1 MNEEIITSRQNSTV
15 RTVCAISEKKARKE
29 SGLFRFDGIKL
40 LGEAIASGMDIRYV
54 VYNAEA
60 SERVVGYVREKREE
74 LELGG
79 ARMVAVS
86 ASVFDKIS
94 EEKAPEGIVTVAA
107 VPSAL
112 KRRYSSADDI
122 PAMSEKI
129 LVAQSLRDPANLGTI
144 MRSAYALGIDRLVL
158 TDDCAEIY
166 SPKTLRAAMGAAF
179 RLSVLEVEQSRF
191 VEFIGELRK
200 QGRRVFA
207 TALSDNSATL
217 GSFDMRACD
226 CFVIGNEGHGLSN
239 DAISAC
245 DGSVII
251 PMREGA
257 ESLNAAAAAAI
268 CIWETVT
275 AK

>member
-1 MNEEIITSRQNSTV
+1 MQKVTEIITSRQNPLVSLAAGLAERKV
-15 RTVCAISEKKARKE
+15 RRRE
-29 SGLFRFDGIKL
+29 GMFRFDGKTLFREAL
-40 LGEAIASGMDIRYV
+40 LAELPLYAVLIREG
-54 VYNAEA
+54 NATEILDFV
-60 SERVVGYVREKREE
+60 SDLSRPEGVR
-74 LELGG
+74 
-79 ARMVAVS
+79 AVLLPDS
-86 ASVFDKIS
+86 LFDRIS
-94 EEKAPEGIVTVAA
+94 EEKAPEGVVTVAA

-112 KRRYSSADDI
+112 KRRYLSDDDI

-179 RLSVLEVEQSRF
+179 RLSVLEVEQGELVR
-191 VEFIGELRK
+191 FIGELRA

-207 TALSDNSATL
+207 TALSEDSATL
-217 GSFDMRACD
+217 GELDMRACD
-226 CFVIGNEGHGLSN
+226 CFVIGNEGHGLSSET
-239 DAISAC
+239 ISAC
-245 DGSVII
+245 DSSVII

-268 CIWETVT
+268 CIWETVR

>member
-15 RTVCAISEKKARKE
+15 RTVCALSEKKARKE

-54 VYNAEA
+54 VYDAEA
-60 SERVVGYVREKREE
+60 SERVIGYVREKREG
-74 LELGG
+74 LEVGG
-79 ARMVAVS
+79 ARIVAIS

-94 EEKAPEGIVTVAA
+94 EEKAPEGVVTVAA

-112 KRRYSSADDI
+112 KRRYLSGDDI
-122 PAMSEKI
+122 PAINEKI

-207 TALSDNSATL
+207 TALSEESVTL
-217 GSFDMRACD
+217 GDFDMRDCD

-239 DAISAC
+239 EAISAC
-245 DGSVII
+245 DSSVII